1 MPQPD
6 LVIFD
11 CDGVLV
17 DSEIIAAR
25 VEAELIMLAGY
36 EISAEEIAESYA
48 GLTFKDILMRI
59 EEKSKIPFQASLIDR
74 AEELVDRKL
83 RSDVRAIEGVREA
96 VASVTAQRCVCS
108 NSRSERI
115 EFMLEKVHLL
125 PFFAGRIFSALEI
138 PSKRTKPAPDV
149 FLLAAEKLGANP
161 ANTFVIEDSVHGVA
175 GARAAGM
182 RVIGF
187 TGASHSYPGHADALT
202 EAGAETVIRRWVEL
216 KSVIAALSEW
226 SADA

>member
-25 VEAELIMLAGY
+25 VEAELLTLSGY
-36 EISAEEIAESYA
+36 EISAEEIAETYA
-48 GLTFKDILMRI
+48 GLTFKDILMRV
-59 EEKSKIPFQASLIDR
+59 EEKSDIPFQVSLIDR

-96 VASVTAQRCVCS
+96 VASVTAQRCICS

-125 PFFAGRIFSALEI
+125 PFFAGRIFSAMET
-138 PSKRTKPAPDV
+138 PTGKTKPAPDV
-149 FLLAAEKLGANP
+149 FLLAAEKLDAHP
-161 ANTFVIEDSVHGVA
+161 ANTFVIEDSVHGVT
-175 GARAAGM
+175 GARSAGM

-187 TGASHSYPGHADALT
+187 TGAAHSYPGHADALT
-202 EAGAETVIRRWVEL
+202 EAGAETVIRRWAEL
-216 KSVIAALSEW
+216 GGTLAALSEW
-226 SADA
+226 SGDA